1 MPERSRHCEGSEAAR
16 MSLGRCPGKAQPS
29 DEPSQENC
37 LLDNHRLTCDRWEG
51 DSSVPVCAFVPL
63 QEGAFLFEG
72 GRLFFMDDF
81 PRRKLDFTAIEALS
95 QAVGGGKG
103 LKKSFFVLVIVVV
116 CLLLTACR
124 TVPEAA
130 QGGAGSYTVTDSQ
143 GTVVTLPAKP
153 HRIVTLSM
161 STDEVMLGL
170 VPPEDMAAVNG
181 LLDDPVS
188 SNVVE
193 LAKKVEKRV
202 GNPTV
207 EELVALSPDL
217 VIVPDWGDLAIVP
230 SLREAGLTVVVCKG
244 ARNLAEIKETIVLLA
259 QATGVPERGEKL
271 LAMMDEHLKGIEKKV
286 SAIPESE
293 RKTVVLISLMS
304 GYGGIGSSFDD
315 ACRYAGVRNG
325 RSALGIRD
333 GQVMTKEQLVEINPD
348 ILFVPTTMENLTSTS
363 SARNTSTTHP
373 CRRSRPS
380 ANIASKS
387 RRKPT
392 STTVRRT
399 SCSACRKSPIAH
411 TETPSPKGVKSIS
424 RRWNRR
430 VLLCNFRRIF
440 SWTQL

>member
-95 QAVGGGKG
+95 QTVGGGTG
-103 LKKSFFVLVIVVV
+103 LKKSFFVLVLVVV

-143 GTVVTLPAKP
+143 GTVVTVPARP

-188 SNVVE
+188 SNVVD

-259 QATGVPERGEKL
+259 QAAGVPERGEKL

-315 ACRYAGVRNG
+315 ACRYAGVKNG

-348 ILFVPTTMENLTSTS
+348 ILFVPTYNDHGKFDVDKFRKEYFDDPSLQTVKAIREHRLEEPTEAYIYNCSQDFVLGVQEIAYRAYGDAFAQGREEHL
-363 SARNTSTTHP
+363 SA
-373 CRRSRPS
+373 
-380 ANIASKS
+380 
-387 RRKPT
+387 
-392 STTVRRT
+392 V
-399 SCSACRKSPIAH
+399 
-411 TETPSPKGVKSIS
+411 E
-424 RRWNRR
+424 
-430 VLLCNFRRIF
+430 
-440 SWTQL
+440 

>member
-1 MPERSRHCEGSEAAR
+1 M
-16 MSLGRCPGKAQPS
+16 
-29 DEPSQENC
+29 
-37 LLDNHRLTCDRWEG
+37 
-51 DSSVPVCAFVPL
+51 
-63 QEGAFLFEG
+63 
-72 GRLFFMDDF
+72 
-81 PRRKLDFTAIEALS
+81 
-95 QAVGGGKG
+95 
-103 LKKSFFVLVIVVV
+103 KKSFFVLVLVVV

-143 GTVVTLPAKP
+143 GTVVTVPARP

-188 SNVVE
+188 SNVVD
-193 LAKKVEKRV
+193 LAKKVERRV

-259 QATGVPERGEKL
+259 QAAGVPERGEKL

-315 ACRYAGVRNG
+315 ACCYAGVKNG

-348 ILFVPTTMENLTSTS
+348 ILFVPTYNDHGKFDVDKFRKEYFDDPSLQTVKAIREHHLEEPTEAYIYNCSQDFVLGVQEIAYRAYGDAFAQGCEEHL
-363 SARNTSTTHP
+363 SA
-373 CRRSRPS
+373 
-380 ANIASKS
+380 
-387 RRKPT
+387 
-392 STTVRRT
+392 V
-399 SCSACRKSPIAH
+399 
-411 TETPSPKGVKSIS
+411 E
-424 RRWNRR
+424 
-430 VLLCNFRRIF
+430 
-440 SWTQL
+440 